1 MELKNNSYSETLDQ
15 IINDFRQGVQQAV
28 TPTEISTVT
37 TQLFKG
43 YSDFIKTFF
52 CGRENEIKKIYE
64 GIRNDSYPFNK
75 ITMIDVNMAIHCY
88 SDYFTGLLQFANK
101 ISDLKDSDSVNSES
115 VSKTL
120 EMVKSKD
127 KAFVDS
133 LFGGEM
139 NPSTTTNIDTAMVTV
154 EAFIQLDRNFDEFVL
169 VTKSITNDATVSNS
183 TKYNDQ
189 VLEGIRIFV
198 SSFGYYNF
206 RCIKEIIKTYNDI
219 IDSMTSRTP
228 ASGVKEVETYQLF

>member
-1 MELKNNSYSETLDQ
+1 MELKNNSYNETLEQ
-15 IINDFRQGVQQAV
+15 ILSDFRQGVQQAV

-101 ISDLKDSDSVNSES
+101 ISDLKDSDSVNPES

-133 LFGGEM
+133 F
-139 NPSTTTNIDTAMVTV
+139 
-154 EAFIQLDRNFDEFVL
+154 
-169 VTKSITNDATVSNS
+169 
-183 TKYNDQ
+183 
-189 VLEGIRIFV
+189 
-198 SSFGYYNF
+198 
-206 RCIKEIIKTYNDI
+206 
-219 IDSMTSRTP
+219 
-228 ASGVKEVETYQLF
+228 